1 MCKVI
6 AIVNQKGG
14 VAKTTT
20 TVNLGIG
27 LVNEGKRV
35 LLIDSDSQGS
45 LSSCLGVAEPDEL
58 DVTLPTII
66 LMRTILSHIPIDM
79 HEVTRAD
86 GSTTYTAFCEVKSID
101 QVASLLKMASEQV
114 LEEQKEM
121 TKTMVLYDEH
131 DKEMMSVDFVKS
143 DDIDFDGVDQVA
155 DQAVRYEIK
164 NNRNEVLDK
173 SDISTDAKAQLKD
186 AAKKQN
192 PKKDKSL
199 SDKIKDKKDK
209 SQQKQQDKNR
219 QREKSK
225 KKNRDTSL

>member
-1 MCKVI
+1 MLKI
-6 AIVNQKGG
+6 RLQGTKNDIRW
-14 VAKTTT
+14 
-20 TVNLGIG
+20 
-27 LVNEGKRV
+27 LVRLFQRDKRF
-35 LLIDSDSQGS
+35 
-45 LSSCLGVAEPDEL
+45 
-58 DVTLPTII
+58 
-66 LMRTILSHIPIDM
+66 
-79 HEVTRAD
+79 EVQNV
-86 GSTTYTAFCEVKSID
+86 STFFDNVGT
-101 QVASLLKMASEQV
+101 
-114 LEEQKEM
+114 
-121 TKTMVLYDEH
+121 

>member
-1 MCKVI
+1 
-6 AIVNQKGG
+6 
-14 VAKTTT
+14 
-20 TVNLGIG
+20 
-27 LVNEGKRV
+27 
-35 LLIDSDSQGS
+35 
-45 LSSCLGVAEPDEL
+45 
-58 DVTLPTII
+58 
-66 LMRTILSHIPIDM
+66 M